1 MILDGQNKKGTQWVN
16 WIINQNLVSNTET
29 KNTGVN

>member
-1 MILDGQNKKGTQWVN
+1 MILDGQNKESTQWVN
-16 WIINQNLVSNTET
+16 WIINQNFDSNTET